1 MFHYRNGALQY
12 LIIVFDSRP
21 PPPYYAP
28 LMSSLPLPPTLDFT
42 QLVNGE
48 HCYAGVLETQGMP
61 RLAEKARAEGPVDVH
76 LKVAVSRQGSE
87 EEILISGRVS
97 ANAVMQCERCL
108 GKLRGLLESDFQLKV
123 IDSEEAAD
131 ALPMEVTPVI
141 AAKGELSVLTLA
153 EDELL
158 LAVPIV
164 ALHDE
169 ADCPGIDWKT
179 SYKKP
184 HPMAV
189 LAELKEQQDK

>member
-28 LMSSLPLPPTLDFT
+28 LMSTLPLPPTLDLT
-42 QLVNGE
+42 QLDIGE
-48 HCYAGVLETQGMP
+48 HCYTGVLDSQGMQ
-61 RLAEKARAEGPVDVH
+61 RLAERAETEGPIEVY
-76 LKVAVSRQGSE
+76 LKVAISGQGGG
-87 EEILISGRVS
+87 EEILVSGRVS

-108 GKLRGLLESDFQLKV
+108 GKLQTQLTSDFQLTV
-123 IDSEEAAD
+123 VESEEAAD
-131 ALPMEVTPVI
+131 ALPMEATPVI
-141 AAKGELSVLTLA
+141 AIKGELSVTTLV

-164 ALHDE
+164 ALHE
-169 ADCPGIDWKT
+169 EENCPGIGWQT
-179 SYKKP
+179 SYEKP